1 MVFGAPPHP
10 PQNKQFVIVF
20 FYYIGGPYT
29 KKYGSL
35 CHQRFSHLLTKKAFF
50 EVTSK

>member
-29 KKYGSL
+29 KIWFTMSSKVLSSPHKESL
-35 CHQRFSHLLTKKAFF
+35 L
-50 EVTSK
+50 